1 MLEGKAVVRETD
13 MPILMQSHVMELAYK
28 ALDLY
33 EVSDCRSI
41 ALYIKQIFDEAYGP
55 AWHCVVGKDLDLAI
69 THFCGVLFSSMWET
83 MEFLIFKDGTDSS
96 ESREEAI
103 GVLQNGSLI
112 RLGYFT

>member
-41 ALYIKQIFDEAYGP
+41 ALYIKQV
-55 AWHCVVGKDLDLAI
+55 C
-69 THFCGVLFSSMWET
+69 
-83 MEFLIFKDGTDSS
+83 LI
-96 ESREEAI
+96 
-103 GVLQNGSLI
+103 I
-112 RLGYFT
+112 RLKLNNLHLVFYI